1 MRLGFYPVDDRSG
14 RNPANVREKKK
25 MALSKVWGAAALA
38 LLFAASTLPQSTA
51 LAQAPQVT
59 RVRATIETVNGPT
72 LTAKSRDGAE
82 LKIKLADNAPVNEV
96 VKASLGDV
104 KPNSYIAVTGLP
116 QPDGTQKAVALYI
129 FPEAQRGLAE
139 GFRPW
144 DLAPNS
150 TMTNATVD
158 NQVASVDGPVLTVKY
173 KDGQQ
178 KVLVT
183 PTTEITTV
191 AKKSAADLK
200 PGQKIFI
207 PGAKKLDDGSLEAP
221 NMAFGDYGVWR

>member
-1 MRLGFYPVDDRSG
+1 
-14 RNPANVREKKK
+14 
-25 MALSKVWGAAALA
+25 MAKSKVWTAGALA
-38 LLFAASTLPQSTA
+38 LLFAASMLPQSA
-51 LAQAPQVT
+51 AIAQAPQVM
-59 RVRATIETVNGPT
+59 RVRATLESVDGSM

-96 VKASLGDV
+96 VKASLADV
-104 KPNSYIAVTGLP
+104 KPNSYIAVTGMP

-144 DLAPNS
+144 DFSPKS

-158 NQVASVDGPVLTVKY
+158 NQIASVDGPLLTLKY

-183 PTTEITTV
+183 PTTEVTTV
-191 AKKSAADLK
+191 VKKSAADLK

-207 PGAKKLDDGSLEAP
+207 PGAKKLDDGALEAP
-221 NMAFGDYGVWR
+221 NISFGDYGVWR

>member
-1 MRLGFYPVDDRSG
+1 
-14 RNPANVREKKK
+14 
-25 MALSKVWGAAALA
+25 MALSKVWAAGAIA
-38 LLFAASTLPQSTA
+38 LLFAASMLPQRTA
-51 LAQAPQVT
+51 LAQAPQVM
-59 RVRATIETVNGPT
+59 RVRATIESVNGST

-96 VKASLGDV
+96 VKV

-116 QPDGTQKAVALYI
+116 QPDGAQKAVALYI

-139 GFRPW
+139 GFRTW
-144 DLAPNS
+144 DFAPNS

-158 NQVASVDGPVLTVKY
+158 NQVASVDGPVLTLKY

-178 KVLVT
+178 KVLLT

-191 AKKSAADLK
+191 VKKSAADLK

-221 NMAFGDYGVWR
+221 NVAFGDYGVWR